1 VAAFDFDGTL
11 ARGDSLIPFL
21 VSVRGRRRVGAA
33 LSALGP
39 SIAWAMARGGDEARE
54 RAKEALVGR
63 LLRGVPADE
72 VAAQGEAFAAQLVEG
87 RLRPLTAERVAW
99 HRSEGHQLVIVSAS
113 LTAYLEPVGATLGF
127 DQVLATSLEVGDDG
141 RLTGRLAGGNVRG
154 PEKAERLRAW
164 LASASASWDASASA
178 SSDAGSAECEVW
190 AYGDSTG
197 DHHLFALADHPFLVG
212 RRSITVWR
220 T

>member
-1 VAAFDFDGTL
+1 LTRRVAAFDFDGTL
-11 ARGDSLIPFL
+11 ALGDSLIPFL

-39 SIAWAMARGGDEARE
+39 SIAWAMARGGDRSRA

-72 VAAQGEAFAAQLVEG
+72 VAAKGEAFAAQLVEG
-87 RLRPLTAERVAW
+87 RLRRLTAERVAW
-99 HRSEGHQLVIVSAS
+99 HRAEGHELVIVSAS
-113 LTAYLEPVGATLGF
+113 LTAYLEPVGAALGF
-127 DQVLATSLEVGDDG
+127 DQVLATSLETGGDG
-141 RLTGRLAGGNVRG
+141 LLTGRLAGGNVRG

-164 LASASASWDASASA
+164 LGDAHA
-178 SSDAGSAECEVW
+178 DCEVW
-190 AYGDSTG
+190 AYGDSAG

-220 T
+220 K